1 MTLRVT
7 NIEYDLYQ
15 GSYSELDLVYP
26 NYVDGVLT
34 PINLTGAVI
43 TCKFRKNTSSPVV
56 LTLSTATNTIVI
68 TDAPNDEFKLKFPSA
83 LTSAINEKGNVV
95 YQGHVE
101 VTLAGETTRSHQITT
116 TFYPEINV

>member
-7 NIEYDLYQ
+7 NVEYDLYQ

-26 NYVDGVLT
+26 NYVDGIFT
-34 PINLTGAVI
+34 PVDITGATI
-43 TCKFRKNTSSPVV
+43 TCKFKKNTSSPAV
-56 LTLSTATNTIVI
+56 LSLSTAANNITI
-68 TDAPNDEFKLKFPSA
+68 TSASLGRFKIKFPSA
-83 LTSAINEKGNVV
+83 LTSAITEKGNVV

-101 VTLAGETTRSHQITT
+101 VVLAGETTRSHQITT

>member
-26 NYVDGVLT
+26 NYVDGIFT
-34 PINLTGAVI
+34 PIDITGAVI
-43 TCKFRKNTSSPVV
+43 TCKFKKNTSSPDV
-56 LTLSTATNTIVI
+56 LTLSTTANNIVI
-68 TDAPNDEFKLKFPSA
+68 TSASLGRFKLKFPSA
-83 LTSAINEKGNVV
+83 LTSAITEKGNVV

>member
-7 NIEYDLYQ
+7 NVEYDLYQ

-26 NYVDGVLT
+26 NYVNGVLT
-34 PINLTGAVI
+34 PINLTGASI
-43 TCKFRKNTSSPVV
+43 TCKVKKNTSSPTV
-56 LTLSTATNTIVI
+56 LTLSTASSTIVI
-68 TDAPNDEFKLKFPSA
+68 TDAPSDKFKLKFPSA
-83 LTSAINEKGNVV
+83 LTSAMTEKGNVV

-101 VTLAGETTRSHQITT
+101 VVLAGETTRPHQLTI

>member
-34 PINLTGAVI
+34 PINLTGASI

-56 LTLSTATNTIVI
+56 LTLSTASNTIVI
-68 TDAPNDEFKLKFPSA
+68 TDALNDEFKLKFPSA

-95 YQGHVE
+95 YQAHVE
-101 VTLAGETTRSHQITT
+101 VVLAGETTRSHQITT
-116 TFYPEINV
+116 TFYPEINS